1 MDRKRWDE
9 TKKPTVCWRG
19 YCTQNLCDTKRSV
32 IKEIAVKIDNN
43 PRVKE
48 INFGL
53 CQRLC
58 SISKSIRRTRT
69 FMQREFK
76 NLRNG
81 CFKWFFRG
89 KFVRGWF
96 WLTFVIAIKKIISEN
111 CQKCYFLILKEVKE
125 VFIIITRSKVSE
137 IIQSKV
143 PGLFW
148 SQ

>member
-1 MDRKRWDE
+1 MRWNE
-9 TKKPTVCWRG
+9 KPTVCWRG

-43 PRVKE
+43 LRVKE
-48 INFGL
+48 INFRL

-58 SISKSIRRTRT
+58 SISKSIRRART
-69 FMQREFK
+69 QFLQREFK

-81 CFKWFFRG
+81 W

-96 WLTFVIAIKKIISEN
+96 WLTFVVAIKKIISEN

-125 VFIIITRSKVSE
+125 VFIIITRNKVSE